1 MQRYTLTVLV
11 ASFLMRCRERKAE
24 WKSVGYLPRGLI
36 MYLTGTRYKI
46 LACCLAGNKGMRKVY
61 PVLRKIKTA
70 FAHYRIE
77 YNVLRTGNI

>member
-1 MQRYTLTVLV
+1 MQRYTLTVFV
-11 ASFLMRCRERKAE
+11 ASFLLRFREQEAE
-24 WKSVGYLPRGLI
+24 WEPVDCLPGRLI

-46 LACCLAGNKGMRKVY
+46 LACCLAGNKGMSKVY